1 MAADDQPEPEPDEVT
16 ITRAGPFVAAMQTY
30 HTPTSIELRLDLWPA
45 EESDADDDD
54 G

>member
-1 MAADDQPEPEPDEVT
+1 MAADDQHEPEPDEVT

-30 HTPTSIELRLDLWPA
+30 HTPTSIEIRLDLWAA
-45 EESDADDDD
+45 EDEQDDDD